1 MTNEGYSKE
10 DIELF
15 LMKAGTCARVYYPGK
30 GFITVKTNLR
40 ENIELVEDGVWA
52 IDKFCQQVKEFHG
65 LAHDL
70 LDKYKYRT
78 KSLANCEYIIQEL
91 NYRWLAIMDSWQLLN
106 PYFSDIFS
114 KVLKETIVECETL
127 KDALKKMEQAKEQ
140 KEKEEVKNED
150 LTG

>member
-30 GFITVKTNLR
+30 GFITVKTNPR
-40 ENIELVEDGVWA
+40 ENLELVEDGTWA
-52 IDKFCQQVKEFHG
+52 IDKFFQQVQEFHS

-70 LDKYKYRT
+70 LNKYKDRT
-78 KSLANCEYIIQEL
+78 KSLVNCEYIIQEL
-91 NYRWLAIMDSWQLLN
+91 NYRWLAIMDTWQLLN

-114 KVLKETIVECETL
+114 KVLKETVVECETL
-127 KDALKKMEQAKEQ
+127 KEALAKMEQ
-140 KEKEEVKNED
+140 KEKGSKEGKNEN
-150 LTG
+150 LSKES